1 MRGVREQSGPRS
13 APDGLDPHAD
23 EHREMLRATHVKPLP
38 PIHGLG
44 PGRLGILRRRMGRG
58 PSDSGTD
65 GEWRA
70 R

>member
-1 MRGVREQSGPRS
+1 
-13 APDGLDPHAD
+13 
-23 EHREMLRATHVKPLP
+23 MLRATHVKPLP